1 MDSTGQDQIDPFLW
15 LEEIDGADALAWVAA
30 ANQRSTERLCTPEF
44 EADRTTVLDIL
55 NADDRIPAIVQRGDD
70 VYNFWTDAAHPRG
83 LWRRTTLSDYRTDAP
98 DWDILLDLDALGA
111 AAQKSYVWAGASV
124 LAPDFTRA
132 LISLSDGGA
141 DAVEIREFDLSR
153 REFVADGFSLP
164 NAKTQVTWI
173 DHDTILVA
181 TAHGGDVTA
190 SGYARTVRRWRRG
203 TAYSGAELVF
213 EIEASDTFL
222 SMDRSIDPGD
232 PYTLFMRGIAF
243 FRYQYFFQRDGEA
256 AQLLDLPED
265 CDVDIAYGRLTVR
278 TRSEWSVGPDTWP
291 AGSLVTIRLADF
303 LAGQRRFARIFT
315 PEPRTALDSFIM
327 FADHALIG
335 VLDNVQTRILR
346 ADPDT
351 DYAGHPAPVW
361 TLTPLEGLPSH
372 SAIAMGKLAPQDPQ
386 SHDALLSVSGFLD
399 PGRLI
404 LAAPERD
411 LETLKIAPP
420 RFDARHLHVAQHAA
434 IADDGTAI
442 PYFLITPTTP
452 QPPAGWPT
460 ILYGY
465 GGFDVSLEPGYL
477 GATGALWCARGGAYA
492 VANIRGGGEF
502 GPDWHKA
509 GVRAGKRIAQNDFAA
524 VAADLVSTGV
534 TTANRIMGYGGSN
547 GGLLVGNMLT
557 RFPDHFGAI
566 LCTVPLLDM
575 RRYTKLL
582 AGHSWIAE
590 YGDPDDPAD
599 WAFLQKISAYHLVQ
613 PGQPYPPTLIM
624 TTRRDDRVHPGHAR
638 KMAAKLQSMGYDALY
653 YEQDEGGHGSG
664 ADAAQRAF
672 ATALHFAFAR
682 AIVGRE

>member
-55 NADDRIPAIVQRGDD
+55 NADDRIPAIVQRGND

-509 GVRAGKRIAQNDFAA
+509 GIRAGKCIAQNDFAA

-664 ADAAQRAF
+664 ADAGQRAF